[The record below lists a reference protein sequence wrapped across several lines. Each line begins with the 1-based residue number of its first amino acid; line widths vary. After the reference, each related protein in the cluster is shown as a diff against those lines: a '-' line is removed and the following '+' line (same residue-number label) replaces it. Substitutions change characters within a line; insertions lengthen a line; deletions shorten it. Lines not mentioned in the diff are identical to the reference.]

1 MRQQKYF
8 SRFRAPRVE
17 TPNLVAAQLNS
28 FKWLLEKGFRET
40 FKEFTPIKDYS
51 GKKFD
56 LEFVKIEI
64 GEPKY
69 DEHFAK
75 ANKLTLDV
83 PVRAIVRLM
92 NKVKG
97 EEKEQEI
104 FLADFPIMT
113 EHGTFIV
120 SGVERVIVPQLARSY
135 GVFFTADEVKG
146 KRHFGAKV
154 IPARGAWIE
163 IEAGVDSELS
173 VRIDRKR
180 KFPATSLLRVMGA
193 TYDSDLKSLFSGTSA
208 SKHWIESALE
218 KDPAKTV
225 DEAYVEI
232 HKRLRD
238 GDLATAANARE
249 YINSIFS
256 EERYDLSRV
265 GRYRFNQ
272 RFNKSLD
279 ENELTRKIL
288 SLDDLVTVFKH
299 VLELENNPDAIEDNI
314 DHLGSRR
321 VRYVGEMLQS
331 RLRVGLTH
339 MKRNIQDRMSTI
351 DAEATMPVQFVNP
364 RPLQAR
370 IKEFFTTNQL
380 SQFMQQENALTELEH
395 LRTLSAL
402 GPGGLTRERAGF
414 EVRDVHPSHY
424 GRLCP
429 IHTPEGPNIGLI
441 LRLSTFARLNE
452 FGMIETPYAKVVNGK
467 VTSEIAYLNAA
478 EEEKEAIAH
487 GATRIADNGDIQEES
502 VEVRLNGAPT
512 RVTKEHVNFV
522 DVSPEQPFS
531 IASSMIPFLEH
542 DDANRALMGSNMQKQ
557 ATPCLI
563 PEAPLVGTGME
574 ARAARDTGRLIIA
587 KEAGTV
593 VAADGKHIKVKNEKG
608 KEGVYPLV
616 NFVRTNGFTALH
628 SRPSVSVGDRVKKG
642 SLLADTSSSDQG
654 QLALGQ
660 NALVAFMCWSGANYE
675 DAIIISERLVKDSKF
690 SSIHIEEFVC
700 NVRDTKLG
708 PEETTHD
715 IPNVSEVKL
724 RNLDE
729 DGVVRVGSEV
739 RPGDILVGKITP
751 KGETQLTPEERL
763 LRSIFG
769 DKARDVKDSSLRM
782 ENGKRGRII
791 GVKVFSRE
799 AGHTLESGII
809 KRIHI
814 EIAQLRTVSVGD
826 KLAGRHGN
834 KGVISRILPE
844 EDMPYMED
852 GRPVDVI
859 LTPLGVPSRMNLG
872 QILELHLGL
881 AANALNYQAICPPF
895 AGATEGEIRTELKK
909 AGFNENGKMR
919 LYDGRTGEKFEQ
931 DIAVGYMYILK
942 LHHMVEDKIHM
953 RSIGPYS
960 LITQQPLG
968 GKAQGGG
975 QRFGEME
982 VWALLGYGAS
992 YTLRE
997 MLTIKSDD
1005 IMGRSAAFD
1014 AIVRGERI
1022 THHSAPASF
1031 NVLLHT
1037 LRGLSL
1043 DIELMRNN
1051 EPVRNARKTPGAE
1064 ASDFDAVRIR
1074 PASPEKIL
1082 EWSHGEVTKPETIN
1096 YRTQRPEKNSLF
1108 DEKIF
1113 GPEKDYECY
1122 CGKYR
1127 GIRYKGIICEKCG
1140 VEITRAIVRRERMGH
1155 VDLAVPVA
1163 HVWFLRAIPS
1173 RLSMILGIPS
1183 GELEKV
1189 VYFAGY
1195 IVNAI
1200 HKSEKDRIVSELET
1214 EYKSKMKNLQDDK
1227 SKEKMK
1233 ELFLEAK
1240 HDIESIRVGAVLDEP
1255 KYHRFAIKY
1264 GAMFEAG
1271 IGAEALYA
1279 LCKNLNL
1286 KQMIADTVLA
1296 LESAGAADREKF
1308 GKRLSA
1314 LRAMSRS
1321 NVRPEWMFLVRIP
1334 VIPPGLRPMV
1344 ALDGGRHAT
1353 SDVNDLYRRVINRN
1367 NRLKKLLEIHAP
1379 DVILR
1384 NEKRILQEAV
1394 DALIDNSIRHGGA
1407 AYSATTQAR
1416 TRPLKSLSDNLKGK
1430 HGLFRQ
1436 NLLGK
1441 RVDYSGRSVIVV
1453 GPELKLNQCGLPK
1466 HMALELFRPF
1476 VIGKLLE
1483 KELAYNIRGAG
1494 RLIDEGVPE
1503 VWAILEEIIKDKYV
1517 LLNRA
1522 PTLHRLGIQAFQPV
1536 LIEGNAIQLHPLVC
1550 PAFNADFDGD
1560 QMAVHV
1566 PLSPE
1571 AQAEAREIM
1580 AAHKNILKPGN
1591 GEPVVATKLLDILLG
1606 VYWMTKEVEGMKGEG
1621 LAFQSPNAAILAYDY
1636 DQVGFQAKV
1645 KVLPSDKVKYAQ
1657 FGGKLFETTVGRLL
1671 LNTVFPNDY
1680 PYINTPLDKKGI
1692 ARVVDDLIARY
1703 GLEQVPETL
1712 DKLKNFGFRYVTK
1725 SGITW
1730 SLDDIRIP
1738 EGKEAIVT
1746 AAQKK
1751 SDEIVKH
1758 WEQGLLSEEERYRMN
1773 IEVWHAAKSDVEKLI
1788 PATLPINGSVS
1799 DMLKSGARGS
1809 LAQMTQMSGMKGLIA
1824 SPTGETIELPVTKSM
1839 KEGLSPIEY
1848 FTTTHGSRSGL
1859 ASTALSTAKAGY
1871 LTRRLF
1877 DVAQDV
1883 VIGEEECGTKEGL
1896 VITRESASG
1905 IGTFLA
1911 QNIEGRYLAGD
1922 VEVAG
1927 KVQFKKGYFI
1937 TESDAKRIEELGIPS
1952 VYVRSPIVC
1961 KSAKGLCARC
1971 YGADLGTMKPV
1982 ALGEAVGTVAAQAI
1996 GEPGTQL
2003 TMNIKHAGGAASAA
2017 GDVTQGLPRVEEI
2030 FERRAP
2036 RNPAVVASVSGEVVE
2051 IKNDGKEKILVV
2063 APDIEH
2069 LSASKAAKSKTKKET
2084 IEYDMHYRRVPLV
2097 KVGDTIVKGQ
2107 MLTDGSADISDLFK
2121 YAGKEKTQAYIISEI
2136 VKIYELQGANISAK
2150 HLEVIVRQM
2159 FSRMK
2164 IKDAGSSELS
2174 VGDVSTETDLAAI
2187 NAQIVANGGEV
2198 AKGEGLVMGILD
2210 VSLSRAS
2217 FLSAASF
2224 QNTTRM
2230 LIKASLY
2237 GAVDHLVGLKEN
2249 VIIGRLIPAGT
2260 GFPGSP
2266 KEKLVNK
2273 YSPAAI
2279 EAFAKEAKAKES
2291 AQ

>member
-1 MRQQKYF
+1 MREQKFF
-8 SRFRAPRVE
+8 SRFKAPRTE
-17 TPNLVAAQLNS
+17 TPNLVAAQVDS
-28 FKWLLEKGFRET
+28 FNWLLKEGFKET
-40 FKEFTPIKDYS
+40 FKEFTPIRDYS

-56 LEFVKIEI
+56 LEFVKIEM
-64 GEPKY
+64 GDVKY
-69 DEHFAK
+69 DEHYAK
-75 ANKLTLDV
+75 SQKLSLDV
-83 PVRAIVRLM
+83 PVRAVVRLK
-92 NKVKG
+92 NKTQG
-97 EEKEQEI
+97 TEKEQEI
-104 FLADFPIMT
+104 FLADFPVMT
-113 EHGTFIV
+113 NHGTFIIN
-120 SGVERVIVPQLARSY
+120 GVERVIVPQLARSY
-135 GVFFTADEVKG
+135 GVFFTAEELKG

-163 IEAGVDSELS
+163 IETDADGMLW

-180 KFPATSLLRVMGA
+180 KFPASTLLRVMGA
-193 TYDSDLKSLFSGTSA
+193 HFDSDLKSLFSGNA
-208 SKHWIESALE
+208 NEKKWIDAAIEI
-218 KDPAKTV
+218 DPAKTV
-225 DEAYVEI
+225 DEAYIEI

-238 GDLATAANARE
+238 GDLATAHNARE
-249 YINSIFS
+249 YIDSIFS

-265 GRYRFNQ
+265 GRFRFNQ

-279 ENELTRKIL
+279 EKELTRKTL
-288 SLDDLVTVFKH
+288 SLDDLVLVLKH
-299 VLELENNPDAIEDNI
+299 VIELENDPDAVEDNI

-331 RLRVGLTH
+331 RIRVGLTH

-351 DAEATMPVQFVNP
+351 DVDATLPVMFVNP

-380 SQFMQQENALTELEH
+380 AQFMQQTNALEEIEH

-441 LRLSTFARLNE
+441 LRLSTYARLNE
-452 FGMIETPYAKVVNGK
+452 FGMIETPYAKVVNGI
-467 VTSEIAYLNAA
+467 VTKEIVFLNAA
-478 EEEKEAIAH
+478 EEEKQIIAH
-487 GATRIADNGDIQEES
+487 AGTKVNDDGKITEDT
-502 VEVRLNGAPT
+502 VEVRQSGSPI
-512 RVTKEHVNFV
+512 RVTRNEVNYI
-522 DVSPEQPFS
+522 DVAPEQPFS
-531 IASSMIPFLEH
+531 IATSMIPFLEH
-542 DDANRALMGSNMQKQ
+542 DDANRSLMGSNMQKQ
-557 ATPCLI
+557 ATPVI
-563 PEAPLVGTGME
+563 NPEAPLVATGME
-574 ARAARDTGRLIIA
+574 ARAARDTGRLHLA
-587 KEAGTV
+587 LEEGTV
-593 VAADGKHIKVKNEKG
+593 SVADGRMIKVKNAKG
-608 KEGVYPLV
+608 KEMEYPLV

-628 SRPSVSVGDRVKKG
+628 QRPAVTVGDKVKKG
-642 SLLADTSSSDQG
+642 DLLADTSSSDGG

-675 DAIIISERLVKDSKF
+675 DAIIISERMVKNSKF

-715 IPNVSEVKL
+715 IPNVSEMKL

-729 DGVVRVGSEV
+729 DGVIRVGSEV

-769 DKARDVKDSSLRM
+769 DKARDVKDSSLRL

-791 GVKVFSRE
+791 SVKVFSRE
-799 AGHTLESGII
+799 EGHNLDSGII

-814 EIAQLRTVSVGD
+814 ELAQLRHVSVGD

-881 AANALNYQAICPPF
+881 AANTLNYQAICPPF
-895 AGATEGEIRTELKK
+895 AGATEEEIRGELKK
-909 AGFNENGKMR
+909 AGFNENGKMK
-919 LYDGRTGEKFEQ
+919 LYDGRTGEAFEQ

-942 LHHMVEDKIHM
+942 LHRMVEDKIHM

-982 VWALLGYGAS
+982 VWALLGYGAAHI
-992 YTLRE
+992 LRE
-997 MLTIKSDD
+997 MLTVKSDD

-1022 THHSAPASF
+1022 AHHYAPASF

-1037 LRGLSL
+1037 MRGLSL
-1043 DIELMRNN
+1043 DIELMKNSQ
-1051 EPVRNARKTPGAE
+1051 PVGSGKKTQSAE
-1064 ASDFDAVRIR
+1064 SLDFDAVRIR

-1082 EWSHGEVTKPETIN
+1082 EWSYGEVTKPETIN

-1127 GIRYKGIICEKCG
+1127 GIRYKGITCEKCG

-1173 RLSMILGIPS
+1173 RLAMILGIPS

-1195 IVNAI
+1195 IVTEV
-1200 HKSEKDRIVSELET
+1200 HKEEKERISGELEA
-1214 EYKSKMKNLQDDK
+1214 EYKMKMKNLQDEK
-1227 SKEKMK
+1227 SKDKIK

-1240 HDIESIRVGAVLDEP
+1240 KDIDAIRVGAVLDEP
-1255 KYHRFAIKY
+1255 KYHRFAVKY

-1271 IGAEALYA
+1271 IGAEAIYNLA
-1279 LCKNLNL
+1279 KGLNL
-1286 KQMIADTVLA
+1286 KQMITDTEA
-1296 LESAGAADREKF
+1296 AIEDAGAADREKF

-1314 LRAMSRS
+1314 LRAMYRS
-1321 NVRPEWMFLVRIP
+1321 SIRPEWMFLTRIP

-1453 GPELKLNQCGLPK
+1453 GPELKLSQCGLPK

-1503 VWAILEEIIKDKYV
+1503 VWAILEDIIKDKYV
-1517 LLNRA
+1517 MLNRA

-1580 AAHKNILKPGN
+1580 AAPKNILKPGN
-1591 GEPVVATKLLDILLG
+1591 GEPVVTTKLLDILLG
-1606 VYWMTKEVEGMKGEG
+1606 AYWMTKQVDGTRGEGM
-1621 LAFQSPNAAILAYDY
+1621 AFQSPNAAILAYDY
-1636 DQVGFQAKV
+1636 GQVGFHAKV
-1645 KVLPSDKVKYAQ
+1645 KVLPSEKEKYAAYN
-1657 FGGKLFETTVGRLL
+1657 GELFETTVGRLL
-1671 LNTVFPNDY
+1671 FNTVFPGDY
-1680 PYINTPLDKKGI
+1680 PFLNAAIDKKSLSKLI
-1692 ARVVDDLIARY
+1692 DDLIAKY
-1703 GLEQVPETL
+1703 GLERIPDIL
-1712 DKLKNFGFRYVTK
+1712 DKMKTFGFRYVTQ

-1738 EGKEAIVT
+1738 KEKNQIV
-1746 AAQKK
+1746 ADAQKK

-1758 WEQGLLSEEERYRMN
+1758 WQEGLLSEEERYRMN
-1773 IEVWHAAKSDVEKLI
+1773 IEVWHGAKAEVEKLM
-1788 PATLPINGSVS
+1788 PGTLPKNGPVG

-1809 LAQMTQMSGMKGLIA
+1809 VAQVTQMAGMKGLIA
-1824 SPTGETIELPVTKSM
+1824 SPTGEAIEFPITKSM
-1839 KEGLSPIEY
+1839 KEGLTPIEY
-1848 FTTTHGSRSGL
+1848 FITTHGSRKGL
-1859 ASTALSTAKAGY
+1859 SDTALNTAKAGY

-1883 VIGEEECGTKEGL
+1883 VVGEEDCGTKNGL
-1896 VITRESASG
+1896 MIQRESASG

-1911 QNIEGRYLAGD
+1911 QNIFGRYLAADLEINGS
-1922 VEVAG
+1922 VA
-1927 KVQFKKGYFI
+1927 FKKGHFI
-1937 TESDAKRIEELGIPS
+1937 TTADAKAIEDAGVES
-1952 VYVRSPIVC
+1952 VYVRSPIACV
-1961 KSAKGLCARC
+1961 SARGLCIHC

-2003 TMNIKHAGGAASAA
+2003 TMRTFHAGGAASVG
-2017 GDVTQGLPRVEEI
+2017 GDITQGLPRVEEI

-2036 RNPAVVASVSGEVVE
+2036 RNPAVVATVSGEIVE
-2051 IKNDGKEKILVV
+2051 IKQDGGEKIICV
-2063 APDIEH
+2063 APDLEYRG
-2069 LSASKAAKSKTKKET
+2069 KGKKDV
-2084 IEYDMHYRRVPLV
+2084 IEYEVNFRRVPLV
-2097 KVGDTIVKGQ
+2097 KLGDHIEKGQ
-2107 MLTDGSADISDLFK
+2107 LITDGSADLTELFK
-2121 YAGKEKTQAYIISEI
+2121 YAGKEKAQAYIISEI
-2136 VKIYELQGANISAK
+2136 VKIYELQGAAISAK
-2150 HLEVIVRQM
+2150 HLETIVRQM
-2159 FSRMK
+2159 FSRVK
-2164 IKDAGSSELS
+2164 VSAAGETEYS
-2174 VGDVSTETDLAAI
+2174 VGDVVSEIDLTLA
-2187 NAQIVANGGEV
+2187 NNQIEGGEK
-2198 AKGEGLVMGILD
+2198 AKADGLVMGILD
-2210 VSLSRAS
+2210 VSLSRSS

-2230 LIKASLY
+2230 LIKASIY
-2237 GAVDHLVGLKEN
+2237 GAVDYLEGLKEN

-2260 GFPGSP
+2260 GFKGSP
-2266 KEKLVNK
+2266 KEKLISQINSTMLEDVSAESQK
-2273 YSPAAI
+2273 DAA
-2279 EAFAKEAKAKES
+2279 
-2291 AQ
+2291 

>member
-1 MRQQKYF
+1 MREQKF
-8 SRFRAPRVE
+8 FNRFRAASVP
-17 TPNLVAAQLNS
+17 TPNLVEAQVES
-28 FKWLLEKGFRET
+28 YKLLLKEGVKAV

-56 LEFVKIEI
+56 LEFRSIEL
-64 GEPKY
+64 GEPKF
-69 DEHFAK
+69 DEHYAK
-75 ANKLTLDV
+75 AQKLTLEA
-83 PVRAIVRLM
+83 PLRASVKLT
-92 NKVKG
+92 NKTSG
-97 EEKEQEI
+97 SEHEQEI
-104 FLADFPIMT
+104 FLADLPMMT
-113 EHGTFIV
+113 AHGTFVIN
-120 SGVERVIVPQLARSY
+120 GVERVIVPQLARSY
-135 GVFFTADEVKG
+135 GVFFTTSETKG
-146 KRHFGAKV
+146 KRHFGAKI
-154 IPARGAWIE
+154 IPARGAWVE
-163 IEAGVDSELS
+163 MEVDADGGVS

-180 KFPATSLLRVMGA
+180 KFSATALLRVLGGDEKTLPALFAPFEYGA
-193 TYDSDLKSLFSGTSA
+193 RWLT
-208 SKHWIESALE
+208 SALE
-218 KDPAKTV
+218 KDPAKTAE
-225 DEAYVEI
+225 EAYIEI
-232 HKRLRD
+232 HRRLRD
-238 GDLATAANARE
+238 GDLATAHNARE
-249 YINSIFS
+249 YVNSLFS
-256 EERYDLSRV
+256 PERYDLSPV
-265 GRYRFNQ
+265 GRFRFNQ
-272 RFNKSLD
+272 RFDKSLD
-279 ENELTRKIL
+279 ESELARKTL
-288 SLDDLVTVFKH
+288 SLEDIVTVLGH
-299 VLELENNPDAIEDNI
+299 LLALENDPEAVEDNI

-321 VRYVGEMLQS
+321 VRYVGEMLTQ

-351 DAEATMPVQFVNP
+351 DAEATLPAQFINP

-380 SQFMQQENALTELEH
+380 SQFMQQENALSELEH

-441 LRLSTFARLNE
+441 LRLSTYARLNE
-452 FGMIETPYAKVVNGK
+452 FGMIETPYVKIKNGK
-467 VTSEIAYLNAA
+467 VTTDIEYLNAA
-478 EEEKEAIAH
+478 QEEKYIIAH
-487 GATRIADNGDIQEES
+487 GATTIENGAIADEV
-502 VEVRLNGAPT
+502 VEARQSGTSA
-512 RVTKEHVNFV
+512 RVARTDV
-522 DVSPEQPFS
+522 DYMDVAAEQPFS
-531 IASSMIPFLEH
+531 VATSMIPFLEN
-542 DDANRALMGSNMQKQ
+542 DDANRSLMGSNMQKQ
-557 ATPCLI
+557 ATPCI
-563 PEAPLVGTGME
+563 VPEAPLVATGME
-574 ARAARDTGRLIIA
+574 QRAARDTGRLA
-587 KEAGTV
+587 YAPEDGV
-593 VAADGKHIKVKNEKG
+593 VTHADGRRVAMKNAKG
-608 KEGVYPLV
+608 KEFEFPLL
-616 NFVRTNGFTALH
+616 NFVRTNGFTTLH
-628 SRPSVSVGDRVKKG
+628 GRPVVSVGQTVKKG
-642 SLLADTSSSDQG
+642 DLLSDTSSSDQG

-660 NALVAFMCWSGANYE
+660 NCLVAFMCWSGANYE
-675 DAIIISERLVKDSKF
+675 DAIIISERLVKNSKF

-708 PEETTHD
+708 AEETTAD
-715 IPNVSEVKL
+715 IPNVSEAKL

-729 DGVVRVGSEV
+729 DGVIQVGSEV

-799 AGHTLESGII
+799 AGHQLESGII
-809 KRIHI
+809 KKVYI
-814 EIAQLRTVSVGD
+814 EVAQLRTVSVGD

-844 EDMPYMED
+844 EDMPYTAD
-852 GRPVDVI
+852 GRPIDVI

-881 AANALNYQAICPPF
+881 AANTLNYQAICPPF
-895 AGATEGEIRTELKK
+895 AGATEEEIRAELKK
-909 AGFNENGKMR
+909 AGFNENGKMK
-919 LYDGRTGEKFEQ
+919 LFDGRTGEAFEQ
-931 DIAVGYMYILK
+931 DISVGYMYILK

-982 VWALLGYGAS
+982 VWALLGYGAA

-997 MLTIKSDD
+997 VLTIKSDD

-1022 THHSAPASF
+1022 NHHWVPASF

-1037 LRGLSL
+1037 LRGLAL
-1043 DIELMRNN
+1043 DIELMRNGM
-1051 EPVRNARKTPGAE
+1051 PSGGGRKTPGAE
-1064 ASDFDAVRIR
+1064 AVDFDALRIR

-1127 GIRYKGIICEKCG
+1127 GIRYKGITCEKCG

-1173 RLSMILGIPS
+1173 RLSMVLGIS
-1183 GELEKV
+1183 TSDLEKV

-1195 IVNAI
+1195 LVTEVN
-1200 HKSEKDRIVSELET
+1200 KGEKERITTELDT
-1214 EYKSKMKNLQDDK
+1214 EYKSKLKNLQDDK

-1233 ELFLEAK
+1233 ELYLEAK
-1240 HDIESIRVGAVLDEP
+1240 RDIDAIEVGAVLDEP
-1255 KYHRFAIKY
+1255 RYHRYVIKY

-1271 IGAEALYA
+1271 IGAEALYQ
-1279 LCKNLNL
+1279 LCRRLDL
-1286 KQMIADTVLA
+1286 KQMLVGVVAA
-1296 LESAGAADREKF
+1296 LEKAGAAEREKLS
-1308 GKRLSA
+1308 KRLSIV
-1314 LRAMSRS
+1314 RAMVRAG
-1321 NVRPEWMFLVRIP
+1321 VRPEWLFLTRIP

-1344 ALDGGRHAT
+1344 ALEGGRHAT

-1407 AYSATTQAR
+1407 AFSATTQAR
-1416 TRPLKSLSDNLKGK
+1416 TRPLKSLSDNLKSK

-1494 RLIDEGVPE
+1494 RLIDEGVAE
-1503 VWAILEEIIKDKYV
+1503 VWAILEDVIRDKYV

-1522 PTLHRLGIQAFQPV
+1522 PTLHRLGIQAFQPI

-1580 AAHKNILKPGN
+1580 AATKNILKPGD
-1591 GEPVVATKLLDILLG
+1591 GQPVVASKLLDILLG
-1606 VYWMTKEVEGMKGEG
+1606 VYWMTKEVEGAKGEG
-1621 LAFQSPNAAILAYDY
+1621 LAFPSPNAAILAYDHGH
-1636 DQVGFQAKV
+1636 VGFQAKIRV
-1645 KVLPSDKVKYAQ
+1645 MPSEKEKYAA
-1657 FGGKLFETTVGRLL
+1657 FGNQIFETTVGRLL
-1671 LNTVFPNDY
+1671 FNTTFPGDY
-1680 PYINTPLDKKGI
+1680 PFINQAVDKKGL
-1692 ARVVDDLIARY
+1692 ARIVDELIVRY
-1703 GLEQVPETL
+1703 GLDRISDIM
-1712 DKLKNFGFRYVTK
+1712 DKVKSFGFRYVTQ

-1730 SLDDIRIP
+1730 SLDDIRVPAKKMGII
-1738 EGKEAIVT
+1738 EEAQRKSQDVVT
-1746 AAQKK
+1746 
-1751 SDEIVKH
+1751 H
-1758 WEQGLLSEEERYRMN
+1758 WENGLLSEEERYRMN
-1773 IEVWHAAKSDVEKLI
+1773 LEIWHTAKAEVEKLI
-1788 PATLPINGSVS
+1788 PAMLPRNGPVE
-1799 DMLKSGARGS
+1799 DMLRSGARGS
-1809 LAQMTQMSGMKGLIA
+1809 LAQLTQMVGMKGLIA
-1824 SPTGETIELPVTKSM
+1824 TPTGETIEMPVTRSM
-1839 KEGLSPIEY
+1839 KEGLSPIDY
-1848 FTTTHGSRSGL
+1848 FLTTHGSRSGL
-1859 ASTALSTAKAGY
+1859 ASLALSTAKAGY
-1871 LTRRLF
+1871 LTRKLF
-1877 DVAQDV
+1877 DVGQDL
-1883 VIGEEECGTKEGL
+1883 VINEEECGTKEGL
-1896 VITRESASG
+1896 IIRRQSASG

-1911 QNIEGRYLAGD
+1911 RNIEGRYLAAN
-1922 VEVAG
+1922 VEHDG
-1927 KVQFKKGYFI
+1927 KIIYKKGHLL
-1937 TESDAKRIEELGIPS
+1937 EGPDAKHIEELGLES
-1952 VYVRSPIVC
+1952 VYVRSPVGC
-1961 KSAKGLCARC
+1961 VAARGLCAHC
-1971 YGADLGTMKPV
+1971 YGADLGTGLPV

-2030 FERRAP
+2030 FERRIP
-2036 RNPAVVASVSGEVVE
+2036 RNPAVVATVSGEVVE
-2051 IKNDGKEKILVV
+2051 IKDDSKEKLIVV
-2063 APDIEH
+2063 IPDLEH
-2069 LSASKAAKSKTKKET
+2069 RTPVKGKAKKDV
-2084 IEYDMHYRRVPLV
+2084 IEYSCSVRRVPLV
-2097 KVGDTIVKGQ
+2097 KAGQRVTKGQ
-2107 MLTDGSADISDLFK
+2107 ILTDGSADLSDLFEH
-2121 YAGKEKTQAYIISEI
+2121 AGREKTQEYIIAE
-2136 VKIYELQGANISAK
+2136 VLKIYELQGASISIK
-2150 HLEVIVRQM
+2150 HLETIVRQM
-2159 FSRMK
+2159 FSRCR
-2164 IKDAGSSELS
+2164 ITASGGTEYS
-2174 VGDVSTETDLAAI
+2174 VGEVTSYAELTAA
-2187 NAQIVANGGEV
+2187 NTKAAEHDGEP
-2198 AKGEGLVMGILD
+2198 AAGKPLVMGILD
-2210 VSLSRAS
+2210 VSLSRPS

-2230 LIKASLY
+2230 LIKAAMY
-2237 GAVDHLVGLKEN
+2237 GAVDHLEGLKEN

-2260 GFPGSP
+2260 GFKGSP
-2266 KEKLVNK
+2266 KEKLVNRYAPVVTQGVGREEK
-2273 YSPAAI
+2273 VV
-2279 EAFAKEAKAKES
+2279 
-2291 AQ
+2291 